1 MFHRA
6 YNAPVTVVTAV
17 KGMYG
22 GTNYDRYVPLQN
34 FMEQHFNMVYGDDEA
49 GQRACSAY
57 MKCLDVYKDQ
67 CELLMLYYKALHGG
81 VTSHVWRMII
91 EIIRI
96 TKSCESYFDLGI
108 ARFRREFLKRL
119 YVGDVAVSNI
129 FRVVEESNRAFQK
142 RLGREVHG
150 VKFSNREI
158 IIEWF
163 AYMFCN
169 RLDPRVKAFADE
181 IRDRDLSMAT
191 SMRLE
196 HFHDVCAVV
205 LPNNVKKQD
214 TTAYFRAMAYES
226 IVKSFGAVGDG
237 TKAESAFAKLMSR
250 PVTFGR
256 LAECMTLLKLQTM
269 DFQNDIRSASEIKEG
284 DLQDNTT
291 VQKEDSLFDDLSH
304 PDRVRSSVFMK
315 LAASDVPDD
324 VENKY

>member
-1 MFHRA
+1 
-6 YNAPVTVVTAV
+6 
-17 KGMYG
+17 
-22 GTNYDRYVPLQN
+22 
-34 FMEQHFNMVYGDDEA
+34 MV
-49 GQRACSAY
+49 
-57 MKCLDVYKDQ
+57 
-67 CELLMLYYKALHGG
+67 

-108 ARFRREFLKRL
+108 AKFRREFLKRL

-142 RLGREVHG
+142 RLGRQVHD

-181 IRDRDLSMAT
+181 IKDRDLSMAA

-214 TTAYFRAMAYES
+214 ITAYFRAMAYES

-269 DFQNDIRSASEIKEG
+269 DFQMTSEVHQKSKKGIYKIT
-284 DLQDNTT
+284 LLFRKRT
-291 VQKEDSLFDDLSH
+291 VCL
-304 PDRVRSSVFMK
+304 MI
-315 LAASDVPDD
+315 
-324 VENKY
+324 